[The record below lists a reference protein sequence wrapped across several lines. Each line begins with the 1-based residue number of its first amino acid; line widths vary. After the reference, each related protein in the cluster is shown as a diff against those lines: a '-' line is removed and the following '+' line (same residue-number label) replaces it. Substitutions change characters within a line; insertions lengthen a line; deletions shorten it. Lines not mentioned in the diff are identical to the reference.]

1 MTHDKLPRPAEDIRN
16 EIKRMIP
23 ETASS
28 RQSPESQARVL
39 EVDEHGTKT
48 YGGEL
53 LMDKISLMKDEM
65 KISGVIGLIK
75 IDQRWGYRLVHFPK
89 PTKLNNEE
97 QKQGYV
103 IPLNNLTLTPGGVLE
118 EGCYTYITDDPMV
131 SPGATAVFILPY

>member
-28 RQSPESQARVL
+28 RQPPESQARVL

-65 KISGVIGLIK
+65 KISGVCISNAFL
-75 IDQRWGYRLVHFPK
+75 RL
-89 PTKLNNEE
+89 L
-97 QKQGYV
+97 
-103 IPLNNLTLTPGGVLE
+103 
-118 EGCYTYITDDPMV
+118 D
-131 SPGATAVFILPY
+131 